1 VKTPMTDVNEFK
13 MPFIIS
19 AEQAAKT
26 IVKGI
31 EKRKTEI
38 IFPLPMAITMKLAR
52 LVPLSIWPKLFK
64 KG

>member
-1 VKTPMTDVNEFK
+1 MTDVNEFK

-19 AEQAAKT
+19 AERAGKI

-31 EKRKTEI
+31 EKEKAEI
-38 IFPLPMAITMKLAR
+38 IFPIPMAISMMLAR
-52 LVPLSIWPKLFK
+52 LVPQSIWPKLFK

>member
-1 VKTPMTDVNEFK
+1 

-19 AEQAAKT
+19 AERAAKI

-31 EKRKTEI
+31 EKKRTEI
-38 IFPLPMAITMKLAR
+38 VFPIPMAISMKLAR
-52 LVPLSIWPKLFK
+52 LVPASIWPKLFK

>member
-1 VKTPMTDVNEFK
+1 MTDVNTFP

-19 AEQAAKT
+19 AERAAKI

-31 EKRKTEI
+31 EKKRTEI
-38 IFPLPMAITMKLAR
+38 VFPIPMAISMKLAR
-52 LVPLSIWPKLFK
+52 LVPASIWPKLFK

>member
-1 VKTPMTDVNEFK
+1 

-19 AEQAAKT
+19 AEQAAKI

-31 EKRKTEI
+31 EKEKAEI
-38 IFPLPMAITMKLAR
+38 VFPTPMAISMKLAR
-52 LVPLSIWPKLFK
+52 LVPASIWPKLFK